1 MKALVTGA
9 SGFLGNALARRLKA
23 RGFSRSEAAG
33 VEWVKGDVADA
44 GAVRSAVKGCDVVF
58 HTAARVGLWGSY
70 EDFRRANVE
79 GTRNVIEACREA
91 GVRRLVFTG
100 SPSVVFDGGDVE
112 GIDERAP
119 YASSYDSFYS
129 RTKALSE
136 ELVLTAAGV
145 ETVSLRPHLIWGPGD
160 RHIAPRLIERAKR
173 GKLRRIAGK
182 DCLVDTTYIDDCV
195 EAHVLAASAP
205 GAGGKAYF
213 ISQGDP
219 RPLWSIINGILDA
232 AGLPPVTRSV
242 PYPAAVAAAWVLE
255 AVWKAAGLR
264 GEPPLTRFLVKQ
276 LSTAHWFDI
285 SAARRDLGYAPK
297 VSIEE
302 GLQRLKAAFST
313 GSMSS

>member
-23 RGFSRSEAAG
+23 RGFSRSEAVG
-33 VEWVKGDVADA
+33 VDWVKGDVADA
-44 GAVRSAVKGCDVVF
+44 AAIKAAVKGCDVVF

-79 GTRNVIEACREA
+79 GTRNVLDACREA

-100 SPSVVFDGGDVE
+100 SPSVVFDGGDVS
-112 GIDERAP
+112 GWDESAP
-119 YASSYDSFYS
+119 YASRYDSHYS

-136 ELVLTAAGV
+136 ELALTAPGV
-145 ETVSLRPHLIWGPGD
+145 EAVSLRPHLIWGPGD
-160 RHIAPRLIERAKR
+160 RHIAPRLIERAKQ
-173 GKLRRIAGK
+173 GKLRRISGK

-195 EAHVLAASAP
+195 EAHILAASAP
-205 GAGGKAYF
+205 AATVAGRAYF

-219 RPLWSIINGILDA
+219 RPLWTIINGILDA
-232 AGLPPVTRSV
+232 AGLPPVTKSV
-242 PYPAAVAAAWVLE
+242 PYPAALAAACVLE
-255 AVWKAAGLR
+255 GVWKLARLQS
-264 GEPPLTRFLVKQ
+264 EPRLTRFLVKQ

-285 SAARRDLGYAPK
+285 SAAKRDLGYAPK

-302 GLQRLKAAFST
+302 GLRRLKAGLLSQV
-313 GSMSS
+313 S